1 MTDECS
7 SDTAADTPTRHDETI
22 RCHPSIIVERSL
34 SAIVVLGVLATQLGR
49 GAVPA
54 VFAILFIGLV
64 LFNYRQWSRTT
75 VRFDETGVVVERNT
89 LFKTKKTLPYAKMA
103 SVNINRGVLNRV
115 FGTSRLQININSGS
129 GATVPEAV
137 LTFRQD
143 VAEGIRAGMAERL
156 YGGEPVPE
164 EEPAEPPVTFSP
176 ADVIV
181 HGLFSVSTYQTVFGF
196 AFLAYSVFQ
205 LYLSA
210 GTGLDGGALVSLL
223 MFVVVQL
230 APSVSLI
237 SHYYNYRVYRRGDT
251 IYLEHGLIR
260 TYRTSFAASRINAV
274 RVKRTLAARLLH
286 RSCIEAE
293 VVGLASGSGE
303 SLRPVLCL
311 LKDDAAQQR
320 LLEDLVPE
328 FVYEGGREKQPEGA
342 KGVLR
347 VRAAVASFALAL
359 AMVYPSIAV
368 YRATTAL
375 PGIAGTVLPWVLPLA
390 TAAVVLAICYATY
403 VSYRVTEFGTDS
415 DLFTFVNGA
424 VDRETVVM
432 NYDRVQMVWITK
444 GPVARFFGV
453 ARGQVYLLSAIGG
466 ASVGSGYFDE
476 GRLAAIGETV
486 MARIVSGE
494 YDYRKN
500 SV

>member
-1 MTDECS
+1 MTD
-7 SDTAADTPTRHDETI
+7 DTGAPARHGEPI
-22 RCHPSIIVERSL
+22 RCHPSIVVERSL
-34 SAIVVLGVLATQLGR
+34 SGIVVLAVLVMQLGR
-49 GAVPA
+49 GALPA
-54 VFAILFIGLV
+54 LLAALFVAVV

-75 VRFDETGVVVERNT
+75 VRFNETDVVVERDT

-115 FGTSRLQININSGS
+115 LGTARLQININSGS

-137 LTFRQD
+137 LTFSED
-143 VAEGIRAGMAERL
+143 VAEGIRAEMAQRL
-156 YGGEPVPE
+156 YGSEPVSDE
-164 EEPAEPPVTFSP
+164 EEPAEPTVAFSP

-196 AFLAYSVFQ
+196 AFLACSVFQ
-205 LYLSA
+205 LYTSA
-210 GTGLDGGALVSLL
+210 GVGGGALVSLL
-223 MFVVVQL
+223 IFVVVQV

-237 SHYYNYRVYRRGDT
+237 AHYYNYRVYRRGET

-274 RVKRTLAARLLH
+274 RVKRTLAARLLG

-320 LLEDLVPE
+320 LLEELVPE
-328 FVYEGGREKQPEGA
+328 FVYDRNPERQPAGA
-342 KGVLR
+342 RSVLL
-347 VRAAVASFALAL
+347 VRAAIASFALVL
-359 AMVYPSIAV
+359 AMAWPSLYVYHAAS
-368 YRATTAL
+368 TL
-375 PGIAGTVLPWVLPLA
+375 AGAAGVVLPWVLPLA
-390 TAAVVLAICYATY
+390 TALAVLAISYATL
-403 VSYRVTEFGTDS
+403 VSYQITKFDAGR

-432 NYDRVQMVWITK
+432 NYDKVQMVRVER
-444 GPVARFFGV
+444 GPVARIFGV
-453 ARGQVYLLSAIGG
+453 ARGKVYLLSAIGG
-466 ASVGSGYFDE
+466 ASVSSGYFSE
-476 GRLAAIGETV
+476 ERLGVIGETV
-486 MARIVSGE
+486 MERIASGE

-500 SV
+500 RI

>member
-1 MTDECS
+1 MTGECGTG
-7 SDTAADTPTRHDETI
+7 TAADTPTRHGEKI

-34 SAIVVLGVLATQLGR
+34 SAIVVLAVLATQLGR
-49 GAVPA
+49 SAVPA
-54 VFAILFIGLV
+54 VFALLFIALV
-64 LFNYRQWSRTT
+64 LYNCRQWSRTT
-75 VRFDETGVVVERNT
+75 IRFNTTDVVVERNT

-103 SVNINRGVLNRV
+103 SVNINRGILNRV
-115 FGTSRLQININSGS
+115 FGTARLQININSGS

-137 LTFRQD
+137 LTFGQD

-156 YGGEPVPE
+156 YGHETVSE
-164 EEPAEPPVTFSP
+164 EEPAEPAVAFSP

-205 LYLSA
+205 LYLS
-210 GTGLDGGALVSLL
+210 TGVGGGALVSLL
-223 MFVVVQL
+223 MFFVVQL

-237 SHYYNYRVYRRGDT
+237 FHYYNYRVYRRGDT
-251 IYLEHGLIR
+251 IHLEHGLIR
-260 TYRTSFAASRINAV
+260 TYTTSFDVSRINAV
-274 RVKRTLAARLLH
+274 RVKRTLAARLLS

-311 LKDDAAQQR
+311 LKDDATQQR
-320 LLEDLVPE
+320 LLEELVPE
-328 FVYEGGREKQPEGA
+328 FVDGHGRERQPAGA
-342 KGVLR
+342 RTVLLI
-347 VRAAVASFALAL
+347 RAALASLTLVLAT
-359 AMVYPSIAV
+359 AYPSIYL
-368 YRATTAL
+368 YRETAAL
-375 PGIAGTVLPWVLPLA
+375 TGVAGTMLPYALPLA
-390 TAAVVLAICYATY
+390 TAAAILAIFYATY
-403 VSYRVTEFGTDS
+403 VSYRITEFGTDS

-432 NYDRVQMVWITK
+432 NYDRVQMIRITE
-444 GPVARFFGV
+444 GPVARLFGV
-453 ARGQVYLLSAIGG
+453 ARARVHLLSAIGG
-466 ASVGSGYFDE
+466 ASVGSGYFS
-476 GRLAAIGETV
+476 GSRLAAIGDVV
-486 MARIVSGE
+486 MERIAGGE